1 MQSKVFIRERQYAG
15 GNVLLMM
22 TLQNLDDYSSEINL
36 RLSDEGH
43 DFHSPNSK
51 AFLQDYIQIPVEN
64 E

>member
-1 MQSKVFIRERQYAG
+1 
-15 GNVLLMM
+15 MM

-36 RLSDEGH
+36 RLSDEGR

-51 AFLQDYIQIPVEN
+51 AFLQDYIQIPVES